1 MARTEQISGKQ
12 IMADII
18 TLNRPWL
25 VAVWPGMGSVA
36 LTAGYYL
43 MAKLGMRQLAE
54 LSTEE
59 LFDVEHIEVKDGL
72 VRLVD
77 QPRSRLFVC
86 SGPVEGHDIV
96 LFIGEAQPPVGKY
109 AFCQKLVQLGK
120 TLGVERVFT
129 FAAMAT
135 QMHPEHAPRVFGVAT
150 EADGLAELHQLEV
163 KSLEDGMISGMNGV
177 LLAAAMDEGLDGACL
192 LGEIPHLFSRSPFP
206 RACLSVLEVFATMA
220 GLKID
225 FAELA
230 EQAQQMERHL
240 GEVLSKIERAMRRSL
255 PAPDDEEDVIVV
267 ENESSPKLSQEDH
280 DRIEAL
286 FEAAEEDRY
295 RAYELKRELDQ
306 LDVFK
311 QYEDRFL
318 DLFRG

>member
-1 MARTEQISGKQ
+1 MAQ
-12 IMADII
+12 II

-54 LSTEE
+54 LSPQD
-59 LFDVEHIEVKDGL
+59 LFDVEQIEVKDGL
-72 VRLVD
+72 VRKID

-86 SGPVEGHDIV
+86 SGPIEGHDIV
-96 LFIGEAQPPVGKY
+96 LFIGEAQPPAGKY
-109 AFCQKLVQLGK
+109 AFCQKLLQLG
-120 TLGVERVFT
+120 TSLGVERVFT

-150 EADGLAELHQLEV
+150 EPDGLAELHQLEV
-163 KSLEDGMISGMNGV
+163 KNLEDGMISGMNGV
-177 LLAAAMDEGLDGACL
+177 LLAAAMDEGIDGACP
-192 LGEIPHLFSRSPFP
+192 LGEIPHLFSRAPFP
-206 RACLSVLEVFATMA
+206 RAALSVLEVFATMA

-230 EQAQQMERHL
+230 EQALQMERRL
-240 GEVLSKIERAMRRSL
+240 GEVLSNIERAMRRAL
-255 PAPDDEEDVIVV
+255 PAPDDDEDVIVV
-267 ENESSPKLSQEDH
+267 ENASGNRLSSEDH

-286 FEAAEEDRY
+286 FEAAKEDRY
-295 RAYELKRELDQ
+295 RAYELKRELD
-306 LDVFK
+306 LLEVF
-311 QYEDRFL
+311 
-318 DLFRG
+318 

>member
-150 EADGLAELHQLEV
+150 EADGLAVLHQLEV

-206 RACLSVLEVFATMA
+206 RACLSKLLSSLNGF
-220 GLKID
+220 LCFD
-225 FAELA
+225 
-230 EQAQQMERHL
+230 
-240 GEVLSKIERAMRRSL
+240 GE
-255 PAPDDEEDVIVV
+255 
-267 ENESSPKLSQEDH
+267 
-280 DRIEAL
+280 
-286 FEAAEEDRY
+286 FF
-295 RAYELKRELDQ
+295 ELKRHVKSPDAGLEGY
-306 LDVFK
+306 VRRK
-311 QYEDRFL
+311 
-318 DLFRG
+318 RGIADPVPKSCGWQSCRYAIESVRIGERH